1 MSSSAS
7 RPPGASPRK
16 LVLRRKANAPSAP
29 SPRPPDVFD
38 SKVSR
43 LTAGRPTVGSP
54 YSRRAEPS
62 GAVPPP
68 IPPASGLPRDLWPDA
83 PQESPAQ
90 TARFTPPPLPLHL
103 PDPSARLPP
112 PAHVPQALAGESVLP
127 TVATVAPAGRGGRAE
142 LGGNH
147 VPVAARRAGRSFFPA
162 GAAVSVML
170 IVAAGWL
177 GARLQHA
184 APAAARAVPTVPPP
198 SAAPVEAPPPQQAAP
213 PPSEPHDTVP
223 TTDIDA
229 LPKAQPAKTVPFA
242 GAPRAIHNAE
252 PSAVVAA
259 PPAPKDNLA
268 VSPAASASA
277 HLATAAASAS
287 ADAPDPLL
295 DKAPS
300 APPPVDPLIK
310 AVQQDIVDE
319 QHK

>member
-16 LVLRRKANAPSAP
+16 LVLRRKANAPSLP

-83 PQESPAQ
+83 AQESPVQ
-90 TARFTPPPLPLHL
+90 TARFTPPPPPPHLH
-103 PDPSARLPP
+103 DPSAHLSPP
-112 PAHVPQALAGESVLP
+112 PHLPQTRAGESVLP
-127 TVATVAPAGRGGRAE
+127 TVATVAPAGPAG
-142 LGGNH
+142 LGGDLA
-147 VPVAARRAGRSFFPA
+147 PVAARRAGRSFFPV
-162 GAAVSVML
+162 AAAASVVL
-170 IVAAGWL
+170 VVAAGWL

-184 APAAARAVPTVPPP
+184 APAAARAAPPP
-198 SAAPVEAPPPQQAAP
+198 SAAPVEAPPPQQAAQA
-213 PPSEPHDTVP
+213 PSEPHDTVP

-229 LPKAQPAKTVPFA
+229 LPKAQPAKMVPFA
-242 GAPRAIHNAE
+242 GAPRAVHNAE
-252 PSAVVAA
+252 PSAVGAA

-268 VSPAASASA
+268 ASPAASASA
-277 HLATAAASAS
+277 RSAAAASAS